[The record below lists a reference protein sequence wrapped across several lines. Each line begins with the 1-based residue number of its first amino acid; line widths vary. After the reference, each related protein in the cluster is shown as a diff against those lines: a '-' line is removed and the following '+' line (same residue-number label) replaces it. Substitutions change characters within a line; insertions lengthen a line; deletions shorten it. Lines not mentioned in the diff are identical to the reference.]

1 MPLPDPLLSKLS
13 EHVAEQ
19 MGLYFPQDRWRDL
32 ESGIGAAAREL
43 GLPDAAAYGRDLLA
57 DKLSQ
62 QQIEVLAGALT
73 IGETYFLR
81 DPRSFEILSEHVFP
95 ELIRARRGSE
105 RRLRIWSAGCCTG
118 EEAYSIAVMLDRL
131 LPDLSDWQ
139 ITLLATDLNS
149 RFLRKAAAG
158 VFSEW
163 SFRGTPAWL
172 KERYF
177 RPLPGRRFALAQR
190 IKSMV
195 TFAYLNLGEDVYP
208 SLANNTNAMDLIL
221 CRNVLMYFSVERA
234 ARVVRSFHRSLMSTG
249 WFLVSAV
256 EASPQF
262 NSHFV
267 PARFEGA
274 TLYRKRNEFDV
285 QPVEPLACGAAFV
298 APEIAPDFTHD
309 SKKENTLAPVRALE
323 PDVALMQ
330 APQVDAA
337 AIDNYAAALELFER
351 GNYAAAAELLKADA
365 VAAAPAVHS
374 ATLLARI
381 YANLGELA
389 EAREW
394 AERAIAA
401 DRTDAVSHY
410 LRAVILQEQSRV
422 DEASEALQKT
432 LYLEPRFVLA
442 HFALA
447 NLVQRQGRP
456 AAAARHFANALALL
470 RRYDDNDV
478 LPHSDGM
485 AAGRLKQMI
494 QSISPVESVA

>member
-73 IGETYFLR
+73 IGETYCLR

-95 ELIRARRGSE
+95 ELIRARRGGE

-131 LPDLSDWQ
+131 LPDLSNWQ

-149 RFLRKAAAG
+149 RFLRKAAEG

-172 KERYF
+172 KEDYF
-177 RPLPGRRFALAQR
+177 QPLPGRRFALTQR

-221 CRNVLMYFSVERA
+221 CRNVLMYFSAERA
-234 ARVVRSFHRSLMSTG
+234 ARVVRNFHRSLVSTG

-256 EASPQF
+256 ETSPQF

-274 TLYRKRNEFDV
+274 TLYRKRNEFDL
-285 QPVEPLACGAAFV
+285 QPVEPLACGAAFF
-298 APEIAPDFTHD
+298 APDITHD
-309 SKKENTLAPVRALE
+309 TEEENTRAPLRALE
-323 PDVALMQ
+323 SDATPMQ
-330 APQVDAA
+330 APQADAV
-337 AIDNYAAALELFER
+337 AIDNYATALQLFER

-365 VAAAPAVHS
+365 IAAAPAVQS

-381 YANLGELA
+381 HANLGELA

-401 DRTDAVSHY
+401 DRTNAVSHY

-422 DEASEALQKT
+422 DAASEALQKA
-432 LYLEPRFVLA
+432 LYLEPTFVLA

-447 NLVQRQGRP
+447 NLVQQQGRP

-494 QSISPVESVA
+494 QSISPVEGVA